1 MSRKLQLKERAKK
14 KYETQKT
21 VPIMCKYLFAILL
34 AQNSKA
40 REIKGWK
47 NTHQISLLQDI
58 LSDFSILFLFEL
70 LYLVAVDIMQ
80 GSLTFLAAIYIF
92 LLLFTSFFIC
102 FSFSK
107 NKNVYICILSK
118 LKLKITSFN
127 RVFIF
132 LLNFFSM
139 CLRFINT
146 FLVRWFHGRFSA
158 KNYRRS
164 IQFHLV

>member
-1 MSRKLQLKERAKK
+1 MHNRSVIKFFHFYMEFCMSRKLQLKERAKK

-92 LLLFTSFFIC
+92 LLLFTSFLSVSLSVKI
-102 FSFSK
+102 K
-107 NKNVYICILSK
+107 TCI
-118 LKLKITSFN
+118 FAYWAN
-127 RVFIF
+127 
-132 LLNFFSM
+132 
-139 CLRFINT
+139 
-146 FLVRWFHGRFSA
+146 
-158 KNYRRS
+158 
-164 IQFHLV
+164 